1 MKRVRSFAA
10 VICTVILFVSVM
22 AACGQSSDAGA
33 ESDRSQEVAAATTE
47 AEAVE
52 AQEEVTEETTEE
64 ETEETISAEAAAAA
78 SSESEALSNAL
89 ADQESSLGAANG
101 AMAEE
106 EKTYLVFASEEMGF
120 SFIYN
125 SEHTAYISPNGAAL
139 LAIDGDEARTG
150 LFVSVM
156 DSENMPSPDEYFEGE
171 IFNLQQ
177 RYLNAMAE
185 QPQRDDLEVSGHKLT
200 GIVYAYSTPQ
210 GETVDC
216 AEFIEVLGDK
226 YVFYHSRGLRGNDR
240 EELVAMGEAMGT
252 LQFDAGYYGRNDAV
266 KGNLPVDEFDTEY
279 SGSSAGTPSA
289 SSDDFKSGFYFDT
302 DGSYLIISD
311 EDVTQVYTGGAM
323 EGANFS
329 VERVELSESIGDT
342 VVSRKNEVAQM
353 LSVRMIGE
361 PEIQLIEIG
370 DRRIAGFTTTY
381 SAVDGTK
388 TIVAEEFYEENGGE
402 TYCWYAIYDE
412 GDETTPAAFAR
423 AMETSSLN

>member
-64 ETEETISAEAAAAA
+64 ETEETISAEVAAAA
-78 SSESEALSNAL
+78 SSEREALSNAL

-266 KGNLPVDEFDTEY
+266 N
-279 SGSSAGTPSA
+279 TPSA
-289 SSDDFKSGFYFDT
+289 SSDEFKSGFYFDT

-423 AMETSSLN
+423 AMETFSLN